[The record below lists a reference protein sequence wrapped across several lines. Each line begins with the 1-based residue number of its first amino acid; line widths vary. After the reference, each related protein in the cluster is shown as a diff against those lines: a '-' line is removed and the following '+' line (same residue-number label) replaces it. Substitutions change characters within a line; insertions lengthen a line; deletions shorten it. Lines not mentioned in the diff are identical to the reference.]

1 METVSTAERY
11 DVFKQS
17 CPSRPVFDRLGERWT
32 GLVLLALRGGT
43 MRFNE
48 LRRRIEGV
56 SQKMLTQTLRGLE
69 RDGLVVRTVHP
80 EDGRL
85 VLLSL
90 SPKGARLMEHLF
102 PAFNAEEAYVVT
114 GLREHEVADLADQLR
129 HIVGHLESSSLERQQ
144 ALRVDEAAEA

>member
-1 METVSTAERY
+1 METAPADERF

-69 RDGLVVRTVHP
+69 RDGLVVRTVYP
-80 EDGRL
+80 TVPVTVEYELTPLGR
-85 VLLSL
+85 SL
-90 SPKGARLMEHLF
+90 G
-102 PAFNAEEAYVVT
+102 EAVDV
-114 GLREHEVADLADQLR
+114 LREWAYTHLDEMNSARAAFEASPDQR
-129 HIVGHLESSSLERQQ
+129 TGVPEIR
-144 ALRVDEAAEA
+144 RPIP

>member
-1 METVSTAERY
+1 METARSADGL

-69 RDGLVVRTVHP
+69 RDGLVVRTVYP
-80 EDGRL
+80 TVPVTVEYELTPLGR
-85 VLLSL
+85 SL
-90 SPKGARLMEHLF
+90 GE
-102 PAFNAEEAYVVT
+102 VIDV
-114 GLREHEVADLADQLR
+114 LREWAYTH
-129 HIVGHLESSSLERQQ
+129 
-144 ALRVDEAAEA
+144 VDDMNAARENFEASRG